1 MHGKQAAELGQG
13 NEFLSHLILGAR
25 TEIPPSCF
33 FILHSIA
40 QESDH
45 WQKKNNLGSLVSSTR
60 VWAISWVLGT
70 G

>member
-45 WQKKNNLGSLVSSTR
+45 WQKKQ
-60 VWAISWVLGT
+60 SWVSR
-70 G
+70 